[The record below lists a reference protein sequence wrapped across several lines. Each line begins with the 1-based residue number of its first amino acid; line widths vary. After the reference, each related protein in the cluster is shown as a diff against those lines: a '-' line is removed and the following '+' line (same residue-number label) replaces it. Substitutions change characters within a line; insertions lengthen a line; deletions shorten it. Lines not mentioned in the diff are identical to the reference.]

1 MLQNFICMSD
11 HMKIQVLMHVY
22 VTPCNML
29 KANCCDMCMQAMPV
43 ALRDVG
49 AGDVVYVVNQPG
61 RSDIEGNPAF
71 GASFGN
77 KAIRA
82 VFVRKVYTTLMLQ
95 LLTTVIFIAWFMFQ

>member
-1 MLQNFICMSD
+1 
-11 HMKIQVLMHVY
+11 MHVY

-29 KANCCDMCMQAMPV
+29 KANLWRMLVFCVQAMPV

>member
-1 MLQNFICMSD
+1 ML
-11 HMKIQVLMHVY
+11 K

-29 KANCCDMCMQAMPV
+29 KANCCDVLVFCAQAMPV

-49 AGDVVYVVNQPG
+49 AGNVVYVVNQPG

-82 VFVRKVYTTLMLQ
+82 AFVRKVYTTLMLQ
-95 LLTTVIFIAWFMFQ
+95 LLTTVVFIAWFMFQ